1 VLVLDLRVNQERH
14 GPNSET
20 RVVLRDL
27 AAVVRRQL
35 QNPRCP
41 GSMRAL
47 GKIVIDVNSAAEQAT
62 RPTQTETQTVTN
74 GPMSPPNGLQATPA
88 TSIPYSPRPAGTPS
102 SMHNLLAYPIDPVMQ
117 PDMGMQYRGQLFDPN
132 TWSQLSFMDEPGN
145 SSWQDWTWDD
155 IETIVRR

>member
-1 VLVLDLRVNQERH
+1 MLVLDLRVNQERH

-27 AAVVRRQL
+27 AAVVGRQL

-62 RPTQTETQTVTN
+62 GRTQTETPTVTA
-74 GPMSPPNGLQATPA
+74 GLMSPPNGLPATPA
-88 TSIPYSPRPAGTPS
+88 TSIPYSPSAAGTPS
-102 SMHNLLAYPIDPVMQ
+102 SMHNLLAYPIEPVMQ
-117 PDMGMQYRGQLFDPN
+117 PDISMQYRNQIFDPS
-132 TWSQLSFMDEPGN
+132 TWSQLSFLDEPGN